1 MEELPVKL
9 KTCLES
15 RDGKERSLSEHGED
29 KDHGL

>member
-15 RDGKERSLSEHGED
+15 KDGEQSSLSEHGED
-29 KDHGL
+29 KDNGL